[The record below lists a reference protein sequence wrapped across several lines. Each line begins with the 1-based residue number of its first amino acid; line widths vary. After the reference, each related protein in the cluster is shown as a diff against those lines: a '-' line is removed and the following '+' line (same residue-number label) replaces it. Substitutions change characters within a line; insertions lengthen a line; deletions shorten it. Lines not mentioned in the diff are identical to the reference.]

1 MAPQAGPWRVAAYI
15 RLSRED
21 GNDESLSVV
30 NQKKI
35 IAEFLAAS
43 FQGEYILCG
52 QYVDDGVSGT
62 DYDRPEFQRMLQD
75 IRTGRIN
82 CVVCKNLSRA
92 FRNYS
97 DQGYF
102 LESFFP
108 LHGTRFIALGEPRVD
123 SFLNPEMI
131 HGLEIPISGLMN
143 DRYAAKTSS
152 DIRRTF
158 DTKRR
163 RGEFIGAF
171 APYGYRK
178 DPENRNRLLPDG
190 EAAQVVRHIF
200 VWYAQEGLSS
210 RGIALRLNDLGI
222 PNPTAYKRAGGLR
235 YENPHASS
243 NDGLWCAKTVR
254 DILHNR
260 VYVGDMVQGRQR
272 VVSYKVHDRLQVPP
286 EDWFIAVDT
295 QEPLIERSL
304 FDAVQALSAKK
315 ARVPPGGRAVYP
327 LSGFVRCASCGR
339 AMHRHAAKGYVY
351 YQCRTYQDKGGRY
364 CGKHAIRADF
374 LERAVLT
381 ALQTQIARLENL
393 AALAE
398 ALRRTPAEPGS
409 FERLDKLLQQRVREL
424 ERLQAVR
431 DELYLDWKSGAVTR
445 EDYLRIGVR
454 LEHQSAQLEQVV
466 RRLQK
471 ALSESADT
479 ASARSPNLTSF
490 LERATVEE
498 LDRGLLAALVDTILV
513 GDNSVEIRFRF
524 SVP

>member
-1 MAPQAGPWRVAAYI
+1 MAPQTGPWRVAAYI

-163 RGEFIGAF
+163 RGEFIGAC
-171 APYGYRK
+171 AP
-178 DPENRNRLLPDG
+178 
-190 EAAQVVRHIF
+190 
-200 VWYAQEGLSS
+200 
-210 RGIALRLNDLGI
+210 
-222 PNPTAYKRAGGLR
+222 
-235 YENPHASS
+235 
-243 NDGLWCAKTVR
+243 
-254 DILHNR
+254 
-260 VYVGDMVQGRQR
+260 
-272 VVSYKVHDRLQVPP
+272 
-286 EDWFIAVDT
+286 
-295 QEPLIERSL
+295 
-304 FDAVQALSAKK
+304 
-315 ARVPPGGRAVYP
+315 
-327 LSGFVRCASCGR
+327 
-339 AMHRHAAKGYVY
+339 
-351 YQCRTYQDKGGRY
+351 
-364 CGKHAIRADF
+364 
-374 LERAVLT
+374 
-381 ALQTQIARLENL
+381 
-393 AALAE
+393 
-398 ALRRTPAEPGS
+398 
-409 FERLDKLLQQRVREL
+409 
-424 ERLQAVR
+424 
-431 DELYLDWKSGAVTR
+431 
-445 EDYLRIGVR
+445 
-454 LEHQSAQLEQVV
+454 
-466 RRLQK
+466 
-471 ALSESADT
+471 
-479 ASARSPNLTSF
+479 
-490 LERATVEE
+490 
-498 LDRGLLAALVDTILV
+498 
-513 GDNSVEIRFRF
+513 
-524 SVP
+524 